1 MIVAMQFIKLF
12 GTTTIQM
19 NLVRRMYTFVIWSM
33 VLSGLNT
40 RRNQMRFIIKVIKDR
55 KTVNIYKFDDYI
67 DAMDMLDILE
77 RKSLKNGTYVEFRD
91 MKPFCE

>member
-1 MIVAMQFIKLF
+1 
-12 GTTTIQM
+12 
-19 NLVRRMYTFVIWSM
+19 
-33 VLSGLNT
+33 
-40 RRNQMRFIIKVIKDR
+40 MRFIIKVIKDR

-67 DAMDMLDILE
+67 DAMDMLDVLE